1 MGIRIRRAVPGD
13 AARLVGMLRKIAEYH
28 RRGRPDV
35 FVSGSSKYDIPSV
48 REKIESGR
56 EIILVAAGEDDV
68 PVGYAMAVIK
78 VPESPH
84 LIKRKIFYLDDLFV
98 EEEYR
103 RSGVGH
109 ALLEACEKECG
120 SLGCDS
126 FELNVWRFP
135 GDAYEFYTRHGF
147 TVQRIIMERQNK

>member
-1 MGIRIRRAVPGD
+1 MRIRKAIPGD
-13 AARLVGMLRKIAEYH
+13 AARLVEMLRKIAEYH
-28 RRGRPDV
+28 REGRPDV
-35 FVSGSSKYDIPSV
+35 FAADSSKYDIPAV
-48 REKIESGR
+48 KDKIEGGR

-68 PVGYAMAVIK
+68 PVGYAMAVIRF
-78 VPESPH
+78 PESPH

-103 RSGVGH
+103 GSGVGH

-120 SLGCDS
+120 SQGCDS

-147 TVQRIIMERQNK
+147 TVQRIIMERRNK

>member
-1 MGIRIRRAVPGD
+1 MGISIRRAVPGD
-13 AARLVGMLRKIAEYH
+13 AARLVEMLRKIAEYH
-28 RRGRPDV
+28 RQGRPDV
-35 FVSGSSKYDIPSV
+35 FAADSSKYDIPAV
-48 REKIESGR
+48 AEKIKSGR
-56 EIILVAAGEDDV
+56 EIILVAAGENDL
-68 PVGYAMAVIK
+68 PVGYAMAVIR

-103 RSGVGH
+103 LSGAGS
-109 ALLEACEKECG
+109 ALLEACGKECER
-120 SLGCDS
+120 LGCDS